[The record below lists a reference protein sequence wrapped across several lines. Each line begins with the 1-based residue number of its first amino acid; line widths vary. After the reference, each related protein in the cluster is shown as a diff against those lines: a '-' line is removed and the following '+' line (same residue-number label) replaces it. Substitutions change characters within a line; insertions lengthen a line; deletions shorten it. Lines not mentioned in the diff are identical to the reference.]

1 MFVLALQRAAFMLQ
15 EAKGVWGRPR
25 QWGQLVGGGQALLLK
40 GARGFR
46 AAKLTGT
53 RSTCVGLR
61 WVSA

>member
-15 EAKGVWGRPR
+15 EAEGGGGSW
-25 QWGQLVGGGQALLLK
+25 WAGGQALLLK

-46 AAKLTGT
+46 AAELTGT
-53 RSTCVGLR
+53 RSACVGLR